1 MWIYFVFPHFLPLP
15 GSLHLAAVGRQE
27 GYLARFSP
35 FFLPQDL

>member
-1 MWIYFVFPHFLPLP
+1 MYSYFVFPHFLPLP

-35 FFLPQDL
+35 SFLPQDL